1 VSGIDWS
8 GGGEAPFSRIGMSTA
23 TSEVSLTQHG
33 AIAGT
38 LRVNLRWNPAAT
50 GNRSG
55 RRSLFA
61 ARRAEGVGVDPNRSV
76 DLDLGCLY
84 QFTDGQR
91 GVIQAVGRRSG
102 DYARAPFIRLDRD
115 DRMGSSTGENI
126 FINMD
131 QSAHFQRILIFVMV
145 AGGTDDLTRAG
156 ASVTIYPTAGP
167 ALELRLEGGS
177 SAGAAGSGASTGRA
191 RSCAVAEIRRQGPDI
206 VVHRELRYFPGYQS
220 EIDKYYN
227 WGLHWGPGP
236 GKAWL

>member
-1 VSGIDWS
+1 MSGIDWS

-38 LRVNLRWNPAAT
+38 LRVNLRWNTTAGGTSAA
-50 GNRSG
+50 GRAG
-55 RRSLFA
+55 RRGLLAA
-61 ARRAEGVGVDPNRSV
+61 ARKSDAPGVDQGRGI

-115 DRMGSSTGENI
+115 DRIGSSTGENI

-145 AGGTDDLTRAG
+145 AGGTDDLTRSG
-156 ASVTIYPTAGP
+156 AAVTIYPTAGP
-167 ALELRLEGGS
+167 ALEIRLEGTTP
-177 SAGAAGSGASTGRA
+177 GAPSRT
-191 RSCAVAEIRRQGPDI
+191 RSCAVAQIRRQGPEI
-206 VVHRELRYFPGYQS
+206 VVHRELRYFSGYQS
-220 EIDKYYN
+220 EIDKFYN
-227 WGLHWGPGP
+227 WGLNWGPGP